1 MSTAR
6 RKAPAAKIPFW
17 ARLATAPVFAVGTF
31 CLLYHFVFWFL
42 WRFLFGED
50 VWPWPNW
57 SLWLL
62 VVIPSI
68 AALATAGFII
78 FAKVKNKNIWI
89 AGGVGLL
96 SLFGLIRYAAEVW
109 KVMFQLGFRP

>member
-6 RKAPAAKIPFW
+6 RKAPPAKIPFW
-17 ARLATAPVFAVGTF
+17 ARLATAPVIAVGTF
-31 CLLYHFVFWFL
+31 CLLYHLVFWFL
-42 WRFLFGED
+42 WRFLFGEE
-50 VWPWPNW
+50 VWPWPTW

-68 AALATAGFII
+68 AALATAGFIF
-78 FAKVKNKNIWI
+78 FAKAKKKHIWI
-89 AGGVGLL
+89 AVGVGLL